1 MRYFWLAHRFL
12 AAFCLIGFFPT
23 VGFAVEQQPKLVIVD
38 NDFNGPP
45 WSLTNLRAALIFLE
59 SPEVKVLGFTVV
71 TGDGWRD
78 EEVCH
83 TLRLL
88 EIAGFRD
95 IPVVPGAV
103 FPLVNTQEETE
114 AWEKRFGP
122 PRYKG
127 AWDTKETR
135 GDPSYVPHR
144 PEVIPALPEGMPEIK
159 PSSDRAAIFM
169 IEQVHAHPHEV
180 SIFAGGPLTNLALAV
195 RLDPDFPSLAKELVF
210 EGAFLNLGYAD
221 FNVRFD
227 PEAAHIVLTA
237 PWPTITLVA
246 DVTGEVKFSCED
258 IDKIR
263 AAKTPIANY
272 VLQYSMIDLVKDWP
286 LWDELAAAVLID
298 PRVVTKSEDTCVCVD
313 IDHGKDYGRV
323 HVCDDE
329 NVRSTDKSKVRVVQ
343 AIDLNRFKE
352 RFVKCM
358 RASPAA
364 P

>member
-1 MRYFWLAHRFL
+1 MRYSWLAHRFL
-12 AAFCLIGFFPT
+12 AAFCLIGFLLT
-23 VGFAVEQQPKLVIVD
+23 VGFAVERQPKLVIVD

-45 WSLTNLRAALIFLE
+45 WSLTNLRSAVIFLE

-88 EIAGFRD
+88 EIAGHQD

-122 PRYKG
+122 LGYKG

-144 PEVIPALPEGMPEIK
+144 PEVIPALPEGTPGIK
-159 PSSDRAAIFM
+159 PASERAANFM

-180 SIFAGGPLTNLALAV
+180 SIFAGVPLTNLALAV

-221 FNVRFD
+221 FNIRFD

-246 DVTGEVKFSCED
+246 DVTGDVKFSSGD
-258 IDKIR
+258 IDKIK
-263 AAKTPIANY
+263 AAKTSIANY
-272 VLQYSMIDLVKDWP
+272 VLEYSKRDLAKNWP
-286 LWDELAAAVLID
+286 L
-298 PRVVTKSEDTCVCVD
+298 
-313 IDHGKDYGRV
+313 
-323 HVCDDE
+323 
-329 NVRSTDKSKVRVVQ
+329 
-343 AIDLNRFKE
+343 
-352 RFVKCM
+352 
-358 RASPAA
+358 
-364 P
+364 